1 MICRLIKIW
10 SWISFAWSLD
20 HSFQGSWS
28 LDFMQ
33 KTNGSHASSD
43 SVDLE
48 FILIQLQN
56 TLWSKLQ
63 MFLQMICNWQP
74 LIIWI
79 SLAKSFMIGSNFES
93 NYLLCSGTWTGGKTP
108 LSGTGFHHGMGKD
121 SREVT
126 LQQGMHIL
134 LYLSSL
140 RFAHQFQSNKVATL
154 YFTVMKQNY
163 NTFPSM
169 FFLMKYFG

>member
-33 KTNGSHASSD
+33 KKNGSHASSD

-74 LIIWI
+74 FIIWI

-93 NYLLCSGTWTGGKTP
+93 NYLLCSGHEQEERHPSVGQDFTMEWGRTHERSLCNKACTFY
-108 LSGTGFHHGMGKD
+108 S
-121 SREVT
+121 
-126 LQQGMHIL
+126 
-134 LYLSSL
+134 LYLVSGLPTSFKTIRWL
-140 RFAHQFQSNKVATL
+140 LCTSPWWGRTITL
-154 YFTVMKQNY
+154 FH
-163 NTFPSM
+163 PC
-169 FFLMKYFG
+169 FF